1 MSTTRAALPRDAR
14 LARGRGPADDERLAT
29 LASALGH
36 PVRVAIVRL
45 LSERGDCVCGSIV
58 EQFPLAQ
65 STVSQHLKVLKQA
78 GFVEGEVDGP
88 RVCYCVNR
96 EMVERFKTLVGAL

>member
-1 MSTTRAALPRDAR
+1 MIRAPRT
-14 LARGRGPADDERLAT
+14 ARGRDDDERLAT
-29 LASALGH
+29 MASALGH

-58 EQFPLAQ
+58 DEFPLAQ
-65 STVSQHLKVLKQA
+65 STVSQHLKVLKEA
-78 GFVEGEVDGP
+78 GLVQGEVDGP

-96 EMVERFKTLVGAL
+96 EAVGRFKTLVGAL